1 MIGDCMQKEKW
12 IIPLVVITIVA
23 FFLTGIYL
31 INTVSKTVNSI
42 IQPVVQANSGI
53 STQVAELLHPTPT
66 IRPDPVTIIH
76 AVQPLA
82 RLETIQYSV
91 EKVITGETGQGLFKS
106 LVGDKLL
113 FIAHGT
119 VIAGVDLG
127 KLTLDQIEERD
138 GALVLNLP
146 EPEIF
151 IASLNNEQSYI
162 YDRQTGIFSKGN
174 PQLETDVRRAAE
186 REIEAAARNDGILV
200 LAKQNAVAF
209 LTNFLIKLGYNNV
222 VVAP

>member
-1 MIGDCMQKEKW
+1 MSKDRW
-12 IIPLVVITIVA
+12 VIPLILVIIIA
-23 FFLTGIYL
+23 FILLGLYL
-31 INTVSKTVNSI
+31 VNSVNHTI
-42 IQPVVQANSGI
+42 SSIMEPVVQTNSGI
-53 STQVAELLHPTPT
+53 STEVAELLHPTPT

-76 AVQPLA
+76 AIQPLA

-119 VIAGVDLG
+119 VVAGVDLG
-127 KLTLDQIEERD
+127 KVTLDQIEEKD
-138 GALVLNLP
+138 GALILHLP

-162 YDRQTGIFSKGN
+162 YDRQTGIFSRGN
-174 PQLETDVRRAAE
+174 PQLETEVRRAAE
-186 REIEAAARNDGILV
+186 KEIEAAALKDGILG

-209 LTNFLIKLGYNNV
+209 MGSFLQRLGYENV
-222 VVAP
+222 IVSQ

>member
-1 MIGDCMQKEKW
+1 MQKEKW
-12 IIPLVVITIVA
+12 IIPLVIMTIVA

-76 AVQPLA
+76 AIQPLA

-91 EKVITGETGQGLFKS
+91 EKVITGEIGQGIFKP
-106 LVGDKLL
+106 LVGDRLL

-127 KLTLDQIEERD
+127 KLTLDQIEEKN
-138 GALVLNLP
+138 GALILNLP
-146 EPEIF
+146 APEVF

-186 REIEAAARNDGILV
+186 REIEAAAVNDGILK
-200 LAKQNAVAF
+200 LAKQNAVTF
-209 LTNFLIKLGYNNV
+209 LTSFLSKLGYNNV
-222 VVAP
+222 IVAP

>member
-1 MIGDCMQKEKW
+1 MRKEKW
-12 IIPLVVITIVA
+12 IIPLVIFTVAA

-76 AVQPLA
+76 AIQPLA

-91 EKVITGETGQGLFKS
+91 EKVITGETGQGLFRT

-127 KLTLDQIEERD
+127 KLTLDHIEERD
-138 GALVLNLP
+138 GAIILELP

-186 REIEAAARNDGILV
+186 REIEAAALSDGILKQ
-200 LAKQNAVAF
+200 AKQNAVTF
-209 LTNFLIKLGYNNV
+209 LSSFLSKLGYANV
-222 VVAP
+222 IVNP

>member
-1 MIGDCMQKEKW
+1 MLKEKW
-12 IIPLVVITIVA
+12 IIPLVGFTILA

-31 INTVSKTVNSI
+31 INTVSKTINSV
-42 IQPVVQANSGI
+42 IQPVVQANSGV

-66 IRPDPVTIIH
+66 IRPDPITIIH

-91 EKVITGETGQGLFKS
+91 EKVITGETGQGLLKS

-119 VIAGVDLG
+119 VIAGVDMS
-127 KLTLDQIEERD
+127 KLTLDQIEEKD
-138 GALVLNLP
+138 GALVLKLP

-174 PQLETDVRRAAE
+174 PQLETEVRRAAE
-186 REIEAAARNDGILV
+186 REIEAAAMNDGILE
-200 LAKQNAVAF
+200 LARQNAVTF
-209 LTNFLIKLGYNNV
+209 LSSFLSRLGYGNV
-222 VVAP
+222 LVVP

>member
-1 MIGDCMQKEKW
+1 MQKEKW

>member
-1 MIGDCMQKEKW
+1 
-12 IIPLVVITIVA
+12 
-23 FFLTGIYL
+23 
-31 INTVSKTVNSI
+31 
-42 IQPVVQANSGI
+42 
-53 STQVAELLHPTPT
+53 
-66 IRPDPVTIIH
+66 
-76 AVQPLA
+76 
-82 RLETIQYSV
+82 LETIQYSV

-146 EPEIF
+146 EPDIF

>member
-1 MIGDCMQKEKW
+1 MQKEKW
-12 IIPLVVITIVA
+12 IITLVVITIAV

-31 INTVSKTVNSI
+31 INTVNKTVNSI

-66 IRPDPVTIIH
+66 ILPDPVTIIH